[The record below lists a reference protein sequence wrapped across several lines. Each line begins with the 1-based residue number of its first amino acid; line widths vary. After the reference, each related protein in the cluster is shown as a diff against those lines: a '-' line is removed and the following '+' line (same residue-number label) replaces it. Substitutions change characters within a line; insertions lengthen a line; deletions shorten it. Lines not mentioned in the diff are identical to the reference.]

1 MTVNAKIIDE
11 KLQCDIN
18 RETSKLSALSSG
30 KIDKCEYL
38 TCEDILPVDES
49 PIKEQ
54 DNLSYSL
61 LGKSFEKQK
70 KKRQLKTKK
79 QFEALKVLKPTEQKL
94 TIKDAIPEG

>member
-61 LGKSFEKQK
+61 LGKSFEKQNK
-70 KKRQLKTKK
+70 KTIENKKTIWSLKSFKTNRTK
-79 QFEALKVLKPTEQKL
+79 
-94 TIKDAIPEG
+94 INN